1 MCAFLFSLYIFIPR
15 QSGGPRTFFF
25 TYQMREYLNATRRV
39 QYDKWNEKS
48 GLSRLGH
55 FLCRTAST
63 WFQMTDESRMSYSWT
78 SRWDGFLIVWISQLT
93 VSSREVIFYRK
104 QEDQEFTRFYLRKLL
119 M

>member
-55 FLCRTAST
+55 FYVEPPVHD
-63 WFQMTDESRMSYSWT
+63 FQWLMKVACPIRG
-78 SRWDGFLIVWISQLT
+78 RVDGMVF
-93 VSSREVIFYRK
+93 
-104 QEDQEFTRFYLRKLL
+104 
-119 M
+119 